1 MRKRIW
7 KGIFLLLLCV
17 AWLVL
22 PVGAEKSSSPST
34 ETVPEEFVS
43 LLEGLPQEILELLPE
58 DLFSTDSEDLGNAV
72 AQMSSFS
79 FLLRTCLELLRLR
92 LGGCVGLLASV
103 LGILILS
110 SLLKAFGSS
119 LGNEGIS
126 KAFSV
131 CATVTILLALLKTG
145 YGGFTSVTAYLD
157 RLEALTVAAIPLL
170 GTLYALGGNV
180 AAATAS
186 TAGLSVFLS
195 VLQSF
200 VGKTVLPFCGVC
212 LAFSTVN
219 AVDPSLR
226 TGTLLGTLK
235 KNYTTLLAFL
245 MMLLLAMLSAQT
257 VLGTRSDT
265 LAMRS
270 AKFAASSLIPVV
282 GGSVSELLRTVSAS
296 VGYLRGTVGICAV
309 LLLLMTLLPT
319 LIELLLLRLSWQ
331 IAASVADLLSCDT
344 EKKLLDEIASLNGYL
359 IAAVSICSSVL
370 FLSLTLLIHCAGAL
384 G

>member
-1 MRKRIW
+1 
-7 KGIFLLLLCV
+7 V
-17 AWLVL
+17 A
-22 PVGAEKSSSPST
+22 K
-34 ETVPEEFVS
+34 
-43 LLEGLPQEILELLPE
+43 
-58 DLFSTDSEDLGNAV
+58 
-72 AQMSSFS
+72 MSSFP

-92 LGGCVGLLASV
+92 LGDCVGLLASV
-103 LGILILS
+103 LAILILS
-110 SLLKAFGSS
+110 AILKAFTSS
-119 LGNEGIS
+119 LGGDGIG

-131 CATVTILLALLKTG
+131 LATLSILLALLRLG
-145 YGGFTSVTAYLD
+145 YGGFTAVTDYLAV
-157 RLEALTVAAIPLL
+157 LEKMTTASIPLL

-180 AAATAS
+180 ATATAS

-195 VLQSF
+195 VLQPF
-200 VGKTVLPFCGVC
+200 VGKSILPFCGVC

-219 AVDPSLR
+219 ALEPSLR

-257 VLGTRSDT
+257 VLGARGDT

-270 AKFAASSLIPVV
+270 AKFAASNLIPVV

-309 LLLLMTLLPT
+309 LLLLLALLPT
-319 LIELLLLRLSWQ
+319 LTELLLLRLSWQ
-331 IAASVADLLSCDT
+331 ICASAADLLSCDT

-370 FLSLTLLIHCAGAL
+370 FLALSLLIYCASAL
-384 G
+384 E

>member
-1 MRKRIW
+1 MRRW
-7 KGIFLLLLCV
+7 LWFPLLLLLC
-17 AWLVL
+17 ALL
-22 PVGAEKSSSPST
+22 FPISAGAEESYSPST
-34 ETVPEEFVS
+34 EVVPDEFAS
-43 LLEGLPQEILELLPE
+43 LLEELPQEILDLLPE
-58 DLFSTDSEDLGNAV
+58 ELFSEDREVVGDAV
-72 AQMSSFS
+72 AKMSSFP

-92 LGGCVGLLASV
+92 LGDCVGLLASV
-103 LGILILS
+103 LAILILS
-110 SLLKAFGSS
+110 AILKAFTSS
-119 LGNEGIS
+119 LGGDGIG

-131 CATVTILLALLKTG
+131 LATLSILLALLRLG
-145 YGGFTSVTAYLD
+145 YGGFTAVTDYLAV
-157 RLEALTVAAIPLL
+157 LEKMTTASIPLL

-180 AAATAS
+180 ATATAS

-195 VLQSF
+195 VLQPF
-200 VGKTVLPFCGVC
+200 VGKSILPFCGVC

-219 AVDPSLR
+219 ALEPSLR

-257 VLGTRSDT
+257 VLGARGDT

-270 AKFAASSLIPVV
+270 AKFAASNLIPVV

-309 LLLLMTLLPT
+309 LLLLLALLPT
-319 LIELLLLRLSWQ
+319 LTELLLLRLSWQ
-331 IAASVADLLSCDT
+331 ICASAADLLSCDT

-370 FLSLTLLIHCAGAL
+370 FLALSLLIYCASAL

>member
-1 MRKRIW
+1 MMGRIG
-7 KGIFLLLLCV
+7 KLLFLLLLC
-17 AWLVL
+17 ASLLIL
-22 PVGAEKSSSPST
+22 PVGAEDSSAPAT
-34 ETVPEEFVS
+34 EAVPEEFIS

-58 DLFSTDSEDLGNAV
+58 ELFSTDSEALGNAV
-72 AQMSSFS
+72 AQMSSFP

-92 LGGCVGLLASV
+92 LGNCVGSLASV

-110 SLLKAFGSS
+110 SVLRAFGSS
-119 LGNEGIS
+119 LGGEGIG

-131 CATVTILLALLKTG
+131 CATVAILLSLLKTG
-145 YGGFTSVTAYLD
+145 YGGFAAVTSYLD

-180 AAATAS
+180 AAAAAS

-195 VLQSF
+195 VLQTF
-200 VGKTVLPFCGVC
+200 VGKSILPFCGVC
-212 LAFSTVN
+212 LAFSSVN

-257 VLGTRSDT
+257 VLGARSDT

-282 GGSVSELLRTVSAS
+282 GGSVSELLRSVSAS
-296 VGYLRGTVGICAV
+296 VSYLRGTVGICAV
-309 LLLLMTLLPT
+309 LLLLMALLPT